1 MGQKPTKA
9 LPAPTTTA
17 PEGHPMLWDYQEEP
31 DVLPA
36 EQPTEAAP
44 APAPCGQ
51 KAIQRPAMTTTMPW
65 DYREEPD
72 VEGGAS

>member
-9 LPAPTTTA
+9 IPAPTTTA

-36 EQPTEAAP
+36 EKPTQATPTP
-44 APAPCGQ
+44 APRG
-51 KAIQRPAMTTTMPW
+51 PAMTTTMPW
-65 DYREEPD
+65 DYQEEPD
-72 VEGGAS
+72 VEAGAS